1 MAAKRLVYFKI
12 PNMEPNS
19 QQQRQ
24 VYRTSRDGY
33 AFVLER
39 SDVDKLKAMSDF
51 EGREEPAVAEDF
63 LRFRAESW
71 ADVLASA
78 GAEPGEIGVAIDPH
92 QKKAHLKRAE
102 RVVITADI

>member
-1 MAAKRLVYFKI
+1 
-12 PNMEPNS
+12 MEPNS
-19 QQQRQ
+19 QQRQ
-24 VYRTSRDGY
+24 AYRMSRDGY

-39 SDVDKLKAMSDF
+39 PDVDKLKAMSEF

-78 GAEPGEIGVAIDPH
+78 GAEPGIIEVAIDPH

-102 RVVITADI
+102 RIVITADI